1 MKTIFRNKIR
11 LQLLPVLL
19 LLVFAA
25 AGLAGAEQV
34 HADALIW
41 YTVNMKPGDTYDV
54 SNAKKNTTVFI
65 DQSGSYTIKGES
77 RYVRVLVQSGGV
89 DLYLADGLNINCG
102 VDSYCG
108 SCTAPI
114 WVKDKD
120 GTIKIISQKG
130 ADVYL
135 EGYMCPA
142 IRKEG
147 TKSKLVFETEDVDQP
162 GTITAKG
169 GIACAGIG
177 SVPYADEASAN
188 TMGNITIN
196 SGNIIAKGVNGAAG
210 IGGAHHCDA
219 TDITINGGNIKAYS
233 YDYDGAAIGS
243 GAEAAADGIII
254 NGGTVYAEA
263 MKGTAIGSGTQP
275 LNFDIPVTAKNIII
289 NGGTV
294 TAKNQTGGATIGS
307 GSNGGAQNI
316 QINGGSVTAT
326 NLGAGPAIGCGTG
339 SNEKPRTGEVKIRGG
354 FITAEAGGTS
364 PGIGAGKRSGQGD
377 YDEPGENYAY
387 TEISGGTI
395 VAKGGPDADS
405 GIGGPGDA
413 KTVITGGSINTD
425 HISGT
430 VVNGDGENV
439 HRIDVTFKS
448 IPKDGS
454 GYAIK
459 DLNIGQRMDY
469 GLEDVYLFDVDADKH
484 TGMFY
489 PWLSGN
495 ASGWAQAMLETI
507 SATSVKKTKY
517 YGDLSFTD
525 GDTDGDAKLE
535 RELIPGT
542 DVELRL
548 EGDTTA
554 EAGSA
559 VAIPGENHLFD
570 INPNLHPGTFPAGY
584 YLHGGTK
591 IADENGNLEMN
602 VAGYTDEGG
611 RWNYTESDPAPTLY
625 CRTQGYSYKV
635 KFNGNKPRGASKEVS
650 GSMSELTEYYDQS
663 FNLPACQF
671 VLPGYR
677 FKGWNTRAD
686 GRGTD
691 YENIAREVKDLAP
704 VDLREVTLYAQWEAL
719 RYDVKLT
726 LVNGD
731 NTSSTYK
738 MEMTFDQSD
747 TLPTFASLMKEEGWE
762 LPEKA
767 VFHGWNRGAQFGNFY
782 ADGAQV
788 FNLCTLSQTENGW
801 TIEPWTLDAEFI
813 TGEKLTIATK
823 ENGKRFDVPWQ
834 QGENMGF
841 HIEET
846 DRMVSKSDSTGT
858 YTIDLTGLN
867 PGTYHL
873 TMDSDD
879 YVIPADK
886 REFIFDGKP
895 VSINLDYYTV
905 TIDAEDHITSP
916 SGGTTQPTE
925 LIHLPVGAKI
935 NVSAAAELGYHF
947 DGYSVTGVP
956 PEGFVT
962 FDPQEADQSELPV
975 RGEAKITAH
984 AAANVYTVKFDP
996 NGNNVT
1002 GTMADQYMVYN
1013 QSQDLFA
1020 NRFKRTGGTFTGWN
1034 TKKDGSGDAITD
1046 KQSVKNLT
1054 TEQGYTVTL
1063 YAQWDMEKYAIDY
1076 DLADGTLPSGKDNPT
1091 EYTAATPTFKLN
1103 APEKEDHEFTG
1114 WVGTDLKQ
1122 PAKEVTIEEG
1132 STGDRDY
1139 AALWK
1144 IKQFTV
1150 TFVENGGTGVEEQ
1163 IVQIHKKAQKPEN
1176 PTREGYA
1183 FGGWYADKGL
1193 TKAFDFNME
1202 ITEDTAIYAKWN
1214 RIAFNI
1220 SYDLDGGVL
1229 PEGETNPNRYRED
1242 SPTFTL
1248 NNPVR
1253 EDYDFTGWTGT
1264 GLSEPTEKVTIEKG
1278 SAGDRAYT
1286 ATWAIRQFKVTFEEN
1301 GGTGIDEQIVKI
1313 HQKAQKPEDPTREG
1327 CTFQGWYADQ
1337 ELTMVFDFDQEITK
1351 DTTIYAKWKENTKP
1365 VVKSSGVL
1373 LVKMKAKG
1381 KRSMTISWNK
1391 VRGAT
1396 GYDIFFGR
1404 CGGKAGTTA
1413 KKVKTI
1419 KAGKNLRWTRTGLK
1433 KKTAYK
1439 AYVKAFKVKNGKKK
1453 YIKTSPLMRAY
1464 TSGGSGKYTNARA
1477 VKVNKVKVTL
1487 KKGKTFRIK
1496 AKVLKLKKGKKLMRN
1511 KHVPLLRYLSSD
1523 KKVATVSK
1531 AGKITAK
1538 AKGTC
1543 RIYVYAHN
1551 GVRKTIKITVK

>member
-1 MKTIFRNKIR
+1 MKTMFRNKIR
-11 LQLLPVLL
+11 LQLLPVLF
-19 LLVFAA
+19 LLVCAA

-34 HADALIW
+34 HADARIW
-41 YTVNMKPGDTYDV
+41 HTVNMEPGDTYDV
-54 SNAKKNTTVFI
+54 SKAKANTTVFI
-65 DQSGSYTIKGES
+65 KKPGNYTLKGKS
-77 RYVRVLVQSGGV
+77 THVRVLIQNDEANV
-89 DLYLADGLNINCG
+89 YLADGLNLNCG
-102 VDSYCG
+102 ATSYTG
-108 SCTAPI
+108 SRTAPI
-114 WVKDKD
+114 WVDEFD
-120 GTIKIISQKG
+120 GTCRIISKRD
-130 ADVYL
+130 AEVYL

-147 TKSKLVFETEDVDQP
+147 TKSEVVFETEDVTRP
-162 GTITAKG
+162 GTITAQAG
-169 GIACAGIG
+169 SMSAGIG
-177 SVPYADEASAN
+177 SVFYYDHAHEN
-188 TMGNITIN
+188 TMGNLTFN

-210 IGGAHHCDA
+210 IGGAQHCDA

-243 GAEAAADGIII
+243 GAEAAADGIVI

-263 MKGTAIGSGTQP
+263 LKGTAIGSGTQP
-275 LNFDIPVTAKNIII
+275 SNFDIPVTAKNIII

-339 SNEKPRTGEVKIRGG
+339 SSNKPRTGEVKIRGG

-364 PGIGAGKRSGQGD
+364 PGIGAGKRDHKSGTA
-377 YDEPGENYAY
+377 PGENYAY

-413 KTVITGGSINTD
+413 KTVITGGSIYTD
-425 HISGT
+425 RISGT
-430 VVNGDGENV
+430 VVNDDGENV
-439 HRIDVTFKS
+439 HRLDVTFKS

-469 GLEDVYLFDVDADKH
+469 GVKDVYLLDVDSDKH

-489 PWLSGN
+489 PWISGK
-495 ASGWAQAMLETI
+495 ASGWTQGMLETV
-507 SATSVKKTKY
+507 SATSVKNTKY
-517 YGDLSFTD
+517 YGDLSFKD

-535 RELIPGT
+535 RELIPGM
-542 DVELRL
+542 DLKLRL
-548 EGDTTA
+548 ESDTTA

-570 INPNLHPGTFPAGY
+570 INPNLHPGTFPEGY

-611 RWNYTESDPAPTLY
+611 RWNYGSDPAPTLY
-625 CRTQGYSYKV
+625 CKTQGYMYKV
-635 KFNGNKPRGASKEVS
+635 KFDGNRPRGASKEVS
-650 GSMSELTEYYDQS
+650 GRMRELTEYYDQS
-663 FNLPACQF
+663 FYLPACQF
-671 VLPGYR
+671 VLPGYQ

-686 GRGTD
+686 GKGMD
-691 YENIAREVKDLAP
+691 YANIARDVENLAP

-719 RYDVKLT
+719 PYDVDLT

-731 NTSSTYK
+731 NTSSTYTMK
-738 MEMTFDQSD
+738 MTFDQSD
-747 TLPTFASLMKEEGWE
+747 TLPTFASLMQEEGWE

-767 VFHGWNRGAQFGNFY
+767 VFHGWNSDGQPGNFY

-788 FNLCTLSQTENGW
+788 FNLCTLSQNENGW
-801 TIEPWTLDAEFI
+801 KIEPWTLDAEFI

-841 HIEET
+841 RIAET
-846 DRMVSKSDSTGT
+846 DRVSKSDSKGT
-858 YTIDLTGLN
+858 YTIGLEGLN
-867 PGTYHL
+867 NGTYHL
-873 TMDSDD
+873 TMDSDE
-879 YVIPADK
+879 YEIPADK
-886 REFIFDGKP
+886 QEFIFDGKP

-905 TIDAEDHITSP
+905 TIDKEEHITSAWVSP
-916 SGGTTQPTE
+916 SGGTTQPTGPTELTELTE
-925 LIHLPVGAKI
+925 LIHIPVGAKI
-935 NVSAAAELGYHF
+935 KVSAAAELGYHF

-956 PEGFVT
+956 PKGFVT
-962 FDPQEADQSELPV
+962 FDPQEADQRELPV
-975 RGEAKITAH
+975 CGDAKITAH

-1002 GTMADQYMVYN
+1002 GTMADQYMVYD
-1013 QSQDLFA
+1013 QPQDLFA

-1076 DLADGTLPSGKDNPT
+1076 DLAGGTLPSGKDNPT
-1091 EYTAATPTFKLN
+1091 EYTAATPAFKLN

-1139 AALWK
+1139 AVLWK

-1150 TFVENGGTGVEEQ
+1150 TFVDNGGTGVDKQ
-1163 IVQIHKKAQKPEN
+1163 IVPIHQKAQKPEN
-1176 PTREGYA
+1176 PTREGY
-1183 FGGWYADKGL
+1183 
-1193 TKAFDFNME
+1193 
-1202 ITEDTAIYAKWN
+1202 
-1214 RIAFNI
+1214 
-1220 SYDLDGGVL
+1220 
-1229 PEGETNPNRYRED
+1229 
-1242 SPTFTL
+1242 
-1248 NNPVR
+1248 
-1253 EDYDFTGWTGT
+1253 
-1264 GLSEPTEKVTIEKG
+1264 
-1278 SAGDRAYT
+1278 
-1286 ATWAIRQFKVTFEEN
+1286 
-1301 GGTGIDEQIVKI
+1301 
-1313 HQKAQKPEDPTREG
+1313 
-1327 CTFQGWYADQ
+1327 TFQGWCADQ
-1337 ELTMVFDFDQEITK
+1337 GLTKTFDFNQEITK
-1351 DTTIYAKWKENTKP
+1351 DTNVYAKWKAEAKP
-1365 VVKSSGVL
+1365 KPKAKQTGVL
-1373 LVKMKAKG
+1373 IAKVTAKG
-1381 KRSMTISWNK
+1381 KKGIVISWNK
-1391 VRGAT
+1391 VKGAK
-1396 GYDIFFGR
+1396 GYDIFLAR
-1404 CGGKAGTTA
+1404 CDGKEGTKGM
-1413 KKVKTI
+1413 KKVKTV
-1419 KAGKNLRWTRTGLK
+1419 KAGKTLKWTKTGLK

-1439 AYVKAFKVKNGKKK
+1439 AYVKAYTVKSGKKK
-1453 YIKTSPLMRAY
+1453 YIKTSPLTHSY
-1464 TSGGSGKYTNARA
+1464 TSGASKKYSNA
-1477 VKVNKVKVTL
+1477 KTLTVNKKKVTL

-1496 AKVLKLKKGKKLMRN
+1496 GKVTKVKKSKKLMPAT
-1511 KHVPLLRYLSSD
+1511 HVPTLRYISD
-1523 KKVATVSK
+1523 NKKVATVSK

-1551 GVRKTIKITVK
+1551 GVHKTIEITVK

>member
-1 MKTIFRNKIR
+1 MKTIFRNKNR
-11 LQLLPVLL
+11 LQLLPLLL

-34 HADALIW
+34 HADARIW
-41 YTVNMKPGDTYDV
+41 HTVNMEPGDTYDV
-54 SNAKKNTTVFI
+54 SKAKANTTVFI
-65 DQSGSYTIKGES
+65 KKPGNYTLEGKS
-77 RYVRVLVQSGGV
+77 THVRVLIQSDEANV
-89 DLYLADGLNINCG
+89 YLADGLNLNCG
-102 VDSYCG
+102 ATSYAG
-108 SCTAPI
+108 SRTAPI
-114 WVKDKD
+114 WVDEFD
-120 GTIKIISQKG
+120 GTCKIISKRD

-147 TKSKLVFETEDVDQP
+147 TKSEVVFETEDVTRP
-162 GTITAKG
+162 GTITAQAG
-169 GIACAGIG
+169 SMSAGIG
-177 SVPYADEASAN
+177 SVFYYDHAHEN
-188 TMGNITIN
+188 TMGNLTFN

-210 IGGAHHCDA
+210 IGGAQHCDA

-243 GAEAAADGIII
+243 GAEAAADGIVI

-263 MKGTAIGSGTQP
+263 LKGIAIGSGTQP
-275 LNFDIPVTAKNIII
+275 SNFDIPVTAKNIII

-339 SNEKPRTGEVKIRGG
+339 SSNKPRTGEVKIRGG

-364 PGIGAGKRSGQGD
+364 PGIGAGKRDHKSGTA
-377 YDEPGENYAY
+377 PGENYAY

-395 VAKGGPDADS
+395 VAKGGSDADS

-413 KTVITGGSINTD
+413 KTVITGGSIYTD

-430 VVNGDGENV
+430 VVNDDGENV
-439 HRIDVTFKS
+439 HRLDVTFKS

-459 DLNIGQRMDY
+459 DLNIGHRMDY
-469 GLEDVYLFDVDADKH
+469 GLKDVYLFDVDADKH

-495 ASGWAQAMLETI
+495 ASGWTQAMLETI

-517 YGDLSFTD
+517 YGDLSFKD
-525 GDTDGDAKLE
+525 GDADGDAKLE
-535 RELIPGT
+535 RELIPGM
-542 DVELRL
+542 DLKLRL
-548 EGDTTA
+548 ESDTTA

-611 RWNYTESDPAPTLY
+611 RWNYTGSDPAPTLY
-625 CRTQGYSYKV
+625 CKTQGYMYKV
-635 KFNGNKPRGASKEVS
+635 KFDGNRPRGASKKVS
-650 GSMSELTEYYDQS
+650 GSMNELTAYYDQS

-719 RYDVKLT
+719 RYDVVLREKH
-726 LVNGD
+726 NDG
-731 NTSSTYK
+731 TSDTTYT

-767 VFHGWNRGAQFGNFY
+767 VFHGWNSDGQPGNFY

-788 FNLCTLSQTENGW
+788 FNLCTLSQIENGW
-801 TIEPWTLDAEFI
+801 EIEPWTLDAEFI

-846 DRMVSKSDSTGT
+846 DRMVRKSDPKGT

-867 PGTYHL
+867 LGTYHL
-873 TMDSDD
+873 TMDSDE
-879 YVIPADK
+879 YEIPADK
-886 REFIFDGKP
+886 QEFIFDGKP

-916 SGGTTQPTE
+916 SGGTTLPTE
-925 LIHLPVGAKI
+925 LIHIPVGAKI
-935 NVSAAAELGYHF
+935 NVSAAAEPGYHF

-962 FDPQEADQSELPV
+962 FDPQEADQSKLPV

-1002 GTMADQYMVYN
+1002 GTMADQYMVYDQPQN
-1013 QSQDLFA
+1013 LFA

-1139 AALWK
+1139 AVLWK

-1150 TFVENGGTGVEEQ
+1150 TFVDNGGTGVDKQ
-1163 IVQIHKKAQKPEN
+1163 IVPIHQKAQKPEN
-1176 PTREGYA
+1176 PTREGY
-1183 FGGWYADKGL
+1183 
-1193 TKAFDFNME
+1193 
-1202 ITEDTAIYAKWN
+1202 
-1214 RIAFNI
+1214 
-1220 SYDLDGGVL
+1220 
-1229 PEGETNPNRYRED
+1229 
-1242 SPTFTL
+1242 
-1248 NNPVR
+1248 
-1253 EDYDFTGWTGT
+1253 
-1264 GLSEPTEKVTIEKG
+1264 
-1278 SAGDRAYT
+1278 
-1286 ATWAIRQFKVTFEEN
+1286 
-1301 GGTGIDEQIVKI
+1301 
-1313 HQKAQKPEDPTREG
+1313 
-1327 CTFQGWYADQ
+1327 TFQGWCADQ
-1337 ELTMVFDFDQEITK
+1337 GLTKTFDFNQEITK
-1351 DTTIYAKWKENTKP
+1351 DTNVYAKWKAEAKP
-1365 VVKSSGVL
+1365 KPKPKPKAKQTSVL
-1373 LVKMKAKG
+1373 IAKVTAKG
-1381 KRSMTISWNK
+1381 KKGMTISWNK
-1391 VRGAT
+1391 VKGAK
-1396 GYDIFFGR
+1396 GYDIFLAR
-1404 CGGKAGTTA
+1404 CDGKEGTKGM
-1413 KKVKTI
+1413 KKVKTV
-1419 KAGKNLRWTRTGLK
+1419 KAGKTLKWIKTGLK

-1439 AYVKAFKVKNGKKK
+1439 AYVKAYTVKSGKKK
-1453 YIKTSPLMRAY
+1453 YIKTSPLTHSY
-1464 TSGGSGKYTNARA
+1464 TSGASKKYSNA
-1477 VKVNKVKVTL
+1477 KTLTVNKKKVTL

-1496 AKVLKLKKGKKLMRN
+1496 GKVTKVKKSKKLMPAT
-1511 KHVPLLRYLSSD
+1511 HVPTLRYISD
-1523 KKVATVSK
+1523 NKKVATVSK

-1543 RIYVYAHN
+1543 IIYVFAHN
-1551 GVRKTIKITVK
+1551 GVRKTIEVTVK

>member
-41 YTVNMKPGDTYDV
+41 HTVNMKPGDTYDV
-54 SNAKKNTTVFI
+54 SKAKANTTVFI
-65 DQSGSYTIKGES
+65 KKPGNYTLKGKS
-77 RYVRVLVQSGGV
+77 THVRVLIQSDGTNV
-89 DLYLADGLNINCG
+89 YLADGLNINCG
-102 VDSYCG
+102 ATSYTG
-108 SCTAPI
+108 SRTAPI
-114 WVKDKD
+114 WVDEFD
-120 GTIKIISQKG
+120 GTCKIISKRD

-147 TKSKLVFETEDVDQP
+147 TKSEVVFETEDVTRP
-162 GTITAKG
+162 GTITANA
-169 GIACAGIG
+169 GIMAAGIG
-177 SVPYADEASAN
+177 SVYYDGGHKG
-188 TMGNITIN
+188 TIGNLTFN
-196 SGNIIAKGVNGAAG
+196 SGNIIAKGYNGAAG

-263 MKGTAIGSGTQP
+263 LGGTAIGSGTQP

-326 NLGAGPAIGCGTG
+326 NLGSGPAIGCGTG
-339 SNEKPRTGEVKIRGG
+339 SSEKPQTGEVKIRGG

-377 YDEPGENYAY
+377 FATPGENYAY

-395 VAKGGPDADS
+395 VAKGGSDADS

-413 KTVITGGSINTD
+413 KTVITGGSIYTD

-430 VVNGDGENV
+430 VVNDDGENV
-439 HRIDVTFKS
+439 HRLDVTFKS

-469 GLEDVYLFDVDADKH
+469 GVKDVYLLDIDSDKH

-489 PWLSGN
+489 PWISGK
-495 ASGWAQAMLETI
+495 ASGWTQGMLETV

-517 YGDLSFTD
+517 YGDLSFKD
-525 GDTDGDAKLE
+525 GDADGDAKLE
-535 RELIPGT
+535 RELIPGM
-542 DVELRL
+542 DLKLRL
-548 EGDTTA
+548 ESDTTA

-570 INPNLHPGTFPAGY
+570 INPNLHPGTFPTGY
-584 YLHGGTK
+584 YLHDHDGETM
-591 IADENGNLEMN
+591 IADENGILQLN

-611 RWNYTESDPAPTLY
+611 RWKYIGSDPAPTLY
-625 CRTQGYSYKV
+625 CKTQGYSYKV
-635 KFNGNKPRGASKEVS
+635 KFDGNRPRGASKEVS
-650 GSMSELTEYYDQS
+650 GSMNELTEYYDHS
-663 FNLPACQF
+663 FNLPAYRF
-671 VLPGYR
+671 VLPGYQ

-686 GRGTD
+686 GKGTD
-691 YENIAREVKDLAP
+691 YKDIARDVKDLAP

-719 RYDVKLT
+719 RYDVVLREKH
-726 LVNGD
+726 NDG
-731 NTSSTYK
+731 TSDTTYT

-747 TLPTFASLMKEEGWE
+747 TLPTFASLMQEEGWE
-762 LPEKA
+762 LPENA
-767 VFHGWNRGAQFGNFY
+767 VFHGWNRDDQFGNFYNFY

-788 FNLCTLSQTENGW
+788 FNLCTLNKIENGW
-801 TIEPWTLDAEFI
+801 EIEPWTLDAEFI

-841 HIEET
+841 HIAET
-846 DRMVSKSDSTGT
+846 DRMVRKSGPGT

-867 PGTYHL
+867 PDTYHL

-886 REFIFDGKP
+886 QEFTFDGKP

-925 LIHLPVGAKI
+925 LIHLPVGAMI
-935 NVSAAAELGYHF
+935 NVSAAAEPGYHF

-962 FDPQEADQSELPV
+962 FDPQEADQSKLPV

-1002 GTMADQYMVYN
+1002 GTMADQYMVYDQPQN
-1013 QSQDLFA
+1013 LFA

-1139 AALWK
+1139 AVLWK

-1150 TFVENGGTGVEEQ
+1150 TFVDNGGTGVDKQ
-1163 IVQIHKKAQKPEN
+1163 IVPIHQKAQKPEN
-1176 PTREGYA
+1176 PTREGY
-1183 FGGWYADKGL
+1183 
-1193 TKAFDFNME
+1193 
-1202 ITEDTAIYAKWN
+1202 
-1214 RIAFNI
+1214 
-1220 SYDLDGGVL
+1220 
-1229 PEGETNPNRYRED
+1229 
-1242 SPTFTL
+1242 
-1248 NNPVR
+1248 
-1253 EDYDFTGWTGT
+1253 
-1264 GLSEPTEKVTIEKG
+1264 
-1278 SAGDRAYT
+1278 
-1286 ATWAIRQFKVTFEEN
+1286 
-1301 GGTGIDEQIVKI
+1301 
-1313 HQKAQKPEDPTREG
+1313 
-1327 CTFQGWYADQ
+1327 TFQGWCADQ
-1337 ELTMVFDFDQEITK
+1337 GLTKTFDFNQEITK
-1351 DTTIYAKWKENTKP
+1351 DTNVYAKWKAEAKP
-1365 VVKSSGVL
+1365 KPKPKAKQTGVL
-1373 LVKMKAKG
+1373 IAKVTAKG
-1381 KRSMTISWNK
+1381 KKGMTISWNK
-1391 VRGAT
+1391 VKGAK
-1396 GYDIFFGR
+1396 GYDIFLAR
-1404 CGGKAGTTA
+1404 CDGKEGTKGM
-1413 KKVKTI
+1413 KKVKTV
-1419 KAGKNLRWTRTGLK
+1419 KAGKTLKWTKTGLK

-1439 AYVKAFKVKNGKKK
+1439 AYVKAYTVKSGKKK
-1453 YIKTSPLMRAY
+1453 YIKTSPLTHSY
-1464 TSGGSGKYTNARA
+1464 TSGASKKYSNA
-1477 VKVNKVKVTL
+1477 KTLTVNKKKVTL

-1496 AKVLKLKKGKKLMRN
+1496 GKVTKVKKSKKLMPAT
-1511 KHVPLLRYLSSD
+1511 HVPTLRYISD
-1523 KKVATVSK
+1523 NKKVATVSK

-1543 RIYVYAHN
+1543 KIYVFAHN
-1551 GVRKTIKITVK
+1551 GVRKTIEVTVK